1 MQTSAS
7 DLVHYVSFIKRV
19 ALITSEGSDDDTVL
33 AALLH
38 DVGQFLPLDAA
49 KDVQMGMGDHSVG
62 RVGHE
67 TIGEEY
73 LKGLGFGESVSR
85 LVGSH
90 VAAKR

>member
-1 MQTSAS
+1 
-7 DLVHYVSFIKRV
+7 
-19 ALITSEGSDDDTVL
+19 
-33 AALLH
+33 
-38 DVGQFLPLDAA
+38 
-49 KDVQMGMGDHSVG
+49 MGMGNHSVG

-73 LKGLGFGESVSR
+73 LRDLGFGKKVSR

>member
-1 MQTSAS
+1 
-7 DLVHYVSFIKRV
+7 
-19 ALITSEGSDDDTVL
+19 
-33 AALLH
+33 
-38 DVGQFLPLDAA
+38 
-49 KDVQMGMGDHSVG
+49 VG

-73 LKGLGFGESVSR
+73 LKRMGFGEKVYR